1 MSYKIIR
8 KYEHY
13 EVYRDGKFFCSAD
26 TEEEARMEIRNEE
39 QC

>member
-1 MSYKIIR
+1 MSYQIIH

-26 TEEEARMEIRNEE
+26 TEAEAYMEIRNEE